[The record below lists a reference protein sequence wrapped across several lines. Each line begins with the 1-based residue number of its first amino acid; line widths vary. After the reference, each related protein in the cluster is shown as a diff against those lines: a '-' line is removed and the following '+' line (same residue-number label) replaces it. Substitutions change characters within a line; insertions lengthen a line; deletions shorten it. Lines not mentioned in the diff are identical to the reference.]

1 MIVLTEKQIHIIRIA
16 EKLFAEKG
24 FNGTSVRD
32 IAEAAGVNIAM
43 ISYYFGSK
51 EKLMQALFE
60 DRTSGIINRV
70 ESLLKVESLTPFQK
84 IEILIDDY
92 IERLVEKQQFYKIM
106 LHEQMLE
113 NNAAISTLLREQK
126 QRNAGL
132 IEKLIKEGQEKGVFK
147 KGIDIVFLMNTMVGI
162 GQQTFINQNLYKYYN
177 NLEALSKEE
186 FYDLLKKKLS
196 KHIKVVFKSILS
208 YEA

>member
-60 DRTSGIINRV
+60 ERTSGIINRV

-186 FYDLLKKKLS
+186 FYDVLKKKLS

>member
-1 MIVLTEKQIHIIRIA
+1 MIALTEKQIHIIRVA

-60 DRTSGIINRV
+60 ERTSGIIGRV
-70 ESLLKVESLTPFQK
+70 ETLLKVESLTPFQK

-113 NNAAISTLLREQK
+113 NNAVISTLLREQK
-126 QRNAGL
+126 QRNAGI
-132 IEKLIKEGQEKGVFK
+132 IEKLIKEGQEKGAFK

-162 GQQTFINQNLYKYYN
+162 GQQTFINQNLYRSYN

-196 KHIKVVFKSILS
+196 NHIKVVFKSILS

>member
-1 MIVLTEKQIHIIRIA
+1 MAFTKKQIHIIRIA

-60 DRTSGIINRV
+60 ERTSGLIGRV
-70 ESLLKVESLTPFQK
+70 ETLLKVESLTPFQK
-84 IEILIDDY
+84 VELLIDDY

-113 NNAAISTLLREQK
+113 NNPVISTLLSDQK
-126 QRNAGL
+126 QRNAGI
-132 IEKLIKEGQEKGVFK
+132 IEKLIKEGQEKGAFK
-147 KGIDIVFLMNTMVGI
+147 KGIDVVFLMNTMVGI
-162 GQQTFINQNLYKYYN
+162 GQQTFINQNLYKSYN
-177 NLEALSKEE
+177 NLEALSKEA

-196 KHIKVVFKSILS
+196 THIKVVFKSILS

>member
-1 MIVLTEKQIHIIRIA
+1 MALTEKQIHIIRIA

-60 DRTSGIINRV
+60 ERTSGIVGRV
-70 ESLLKVESLTPFQK
+70 ETLLKVESLTPFQK

-106 LHEQMLE
+106 LHEQMFE
-113 NNAAISTLLREQK
+113 NNPVISTLLSEQR
-126 QRNAGL
+126 QRNAGI
-132 IEKLIKEGQEKGVFK
+132 IEKLIKEGQEKGAFK

-162 GQQTFINQNLYKYYN
+162 GQQTFINQNLYRHYN
-177 NLEALSKEE
+177 NLEALNQEA

>member
-1 MIVLTEKQIHIIRIA
+1 MAFTKKQIHIIRIA

-60 DRTSGIINRV
+60 ERTSGIIGRV
-70 ESLLKVESLTPFQK
+70 ETLLKVESLTPFQK
-84 IEILIDDY
+84 IDILIDDY

-113 NNAAISTLLREQK
+113 NNPVISTLLREQK

-132 IEKLIKEGQEKGVFK
+132 IEKLIKEGQEQGVFK

-162 GQQTFINQNLYKYYN
+162 GQQTFINQNLYRYYN
-177 NLEALSKEE
+177 NLEALSKEA

-196 KHIKVVFKSILS
+196 NHIKVVFKSILS